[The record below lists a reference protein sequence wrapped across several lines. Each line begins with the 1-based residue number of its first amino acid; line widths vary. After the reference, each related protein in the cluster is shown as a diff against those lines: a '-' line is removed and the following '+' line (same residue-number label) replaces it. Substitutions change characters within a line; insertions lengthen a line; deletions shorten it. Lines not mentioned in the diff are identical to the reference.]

1 MITISNERLEKLS
14 EYDCADRYEVMSMA
28 TELLA
33 LRKEREKEESA
44 VCPKCGNTGLADSG
58 GVQPW
63 GEPILIECDC
73 TAPPAPGADD
83 DSLPYDPQ
91 IAEYEQMME
100 AEQAQAGTTSQ
111 QFESLA
117 GKAVVPEG
125 WKLVP
130 MRLTAENGAKGA
142 LSGEFSETKFVNCPE
157 CFGDDECETCDGS
170 GRIEITVPVTW
181 TTIKD
186 IWAKGV
192 EHFATS
198 PQSPGNDHATV
209 SGRWIPCSERMPPE
223 NTGVL
228 VTTEFDGPGD
238 WRMKWGTRVPGHP
251 DAKSGWFIPGASWTP
266 SHWQP
271 LPEPPSK

>member
-1 MITISNERLEKLS
+1 MSTISTERLEEITNDKMINQGS
-14 EYDCADRYEVMSMA
+14 EFAKMA

-91 IAEYEQMME
+91 IAEYEQVME
-100 AEQAQAGTTSQ
+100 AEQAQADTTSQ

-117 GKAVVPEG
+117 GKAVVPAG

-130 MRLTAENGAKGA
+130 IELTKEMLKQIHPFAEA
-142 LSGEFSETKFVNCPE
+142 
-157 CFGDDECETCDGS
+157 TCLDCGNQ
-170 GRIEITVPVTW
+170 VVAHCADNVT
-181 TTIKD
+181 
-186 IWAKGV
+186 
-192 EHFATS
+192 
-198 PQSPGNDHATV
+198 
-209 SGRWIPCSERMPPE
+209 
-223 NTGVL
+223 
-228 VTTEFDGPGD
+228 
-238 WRMKWGTRVPGHP
+238 
-251 DAKSGWFIPGASWTP
+251 ASWNDM
-266 SHWQP
+266 
-271 LPEPPSK
+271 LAVAPEPCK